1 MKRSN
6 ENTVLMEPPLIGG
19 FVEKQYEIKSPVW
32 SGKTTEGLDS
42 PSGCNKTAKIT
53 SDEWF

>member
-6 ENTVLMEPPLIGG
+6 EFTVVMGPPLIGG
-19 FVEKQYEIKSPVW
+19 FAEKQYEMKSPAC
-32 SGKTTEGLDS
+32 SGITAEGLAS

-53 SDEWF
+53 SDEGL